1 MKENEASFGNILYV
15 EGYVSK
21 LIKVLGKDLR
31 NLLYY
36 NHIRDDVSWRGLMMS
51 WPPNNAVSLA
61 SQPVLSCSSFLRENL
76 LLQSGSDILK
86 FMWQFFWVRSLSQLL
101 PKCEQPFDSGFIT
114 FFSNSRTSESNSFT
128 HYNFPNVKRLCEYK
142 VLRKIKK

>member
-51 WPPNNAVSLA
+51 
-61 SQPVLSCSSFLRENL
+61 
-76 LLQSGSDILK
+76 
-86 FMWQFFWVRSLSQLL
+86 
-101 PKCEQPFDSGFIT
+101 
-114 FFSNSRTSESNSFT
+114 
-128 HYNFPNVKRLCEYK
+128 
-142 VLRKIKK
+142 